1 MKTHIDSNGLWG
13 LVGPLRTVSGEKAVD
28 GDSSACLSVGTPT
41 LQAQRQRGRASRG
54 HVYYGPYGGPA
65 VDIWWLLESP
75 LPALSQG

>member
-28 GDSSACLSVGTPT
+28 GDNSAYLLVGTLT

-54 HVYYGPYGGPA
+54 HVDYGPYSGCA
-65 VDIWWLLESP
+65 VGIWRLLEP
-75 LPALSQG
+75 LPARSQA